1 MSVINIEYT
10 TNVLPCKEKCSYG
23 FNYQNSTCVAI
34 NNGNYIGISYDK
46 GVSAP
51 VLYNSNKYEVSSIYI
66 YSPSIHN
73 FEGSLVAGEIVIEH
87 TPISGGQYL
96 NVSIPI
102 TEYGV
107 FCDSLNQ
114 IIADVAKYAPAQSE
128 STTIQLK
135 EFTLNKIV
143 PNKPFLTY
151 SDDNIIWIVYGKP
164 NAVSLSTESLKSLST
179 IIEPYDPLTSDQQP
193 ILYYNS
199 TGPSLADGSSEI
211 YIDCQPVSSSEETVD
226 ITNKKTDSTAFDWGS
241 ISSNSVGS
249 QVLFSIFIILLAIV
263 FLALMYYGIKYGT
276 NFFSNKASSSVSPT
290 QSS

>member
-1 MSVINIEYT
+1 MATINIEYT
-10 TNVLPCKEKCSYG
+10 TNVLSCKEKCSYG

-51 VLYNSNKYEVSSIYI
+51 VVYNSNKYEVSSMYI
-66 YSPSIHN
+66 YSPSIHK
-73 FEGSLVAGEIVIEH
+73 FGGSLVAGEIVIEH
-87 TPISGGQYL
+87 SPISGGQYL

-114 IIADVAKYAPAQSE
+114 IISDVAKYAPAQSE

-151 SDDNIIWIVYGKP
+151 SQDNTVWIVFEKS
-164 NAVSLSTESLKSLST
+164 NAISISAESLKSLST
-179 IIEPYDPLTSDQQP
+179 IIEKYDPLTSDQQP
-193 ILYYNS
+193 LLYYNS
-199 TGPSLADGSSEI
+199 TGPSLSHGSSDI
-211 YIDCQPVSSSEETVD
+211 YIDCKPISSSDEMID
-226 ITNKKTDSTAFDWGS
+226 ITTNKPDSTAFDWS
-241 ISSNSVGS
+241 NISSNSFGS
-249 QVLFSIFIILLAIV
+249 QVLFSIFIVLLCII
-263 FLALMYYGIKYGT
+263 FLVLMYYGIKSGT
-276 NFFSNKASSSVSPT
+276 NYFGKKTSSISTV
-290 QSS
+290 

>member
-10 TNVLPCKEKCSYG
+10 NDVISCKGKCSYG

-51 VLYNSNKYEVSSIYI
+51 VIYNSNKYEVSSLYI

-73 FEGSLVAGEIVIEH
+73 FGGSLVSGEIVIEH

-96 NVSIPI
+96 NVAIPI
-102 TEYGV
+102 TQYGV

-114 IIADVAKYAPAQSE
+114 IISDVAKYAPAQSE

-135 EFTLNKIV
+135 SFTLNNIV

-151 SDDNIIWIVYGKP
+151 SQDNTVWIVYDKS
-164 NAVSLSTESLKSLST
+164 NAVSVTVDTLKSFST
-179 IIEPYDPLTSDQQP
+179 IIQPYDPLTCDHQ
-193 ILYYNS
+193 IIMFYNS
-199 TGPSLADGSSEI
+199 TGPSLAKDMSDI
-211 YIDCQPVSSSEETVD
+211 YIDCQPISSSEEMID
-226 ITNKKTDSTAFDWGS
+226 ITNKKPDSTAFDWGN
-241 ISSNSVGS
+241 ISGNPVGS
-249 QVLFSIFIILLAIV
+249 QVLFSIFIVILVIM
-263 FLALMYYGIKYGT
+263 FLAMIYYGIKYG
-276 NFFSNKASSSVSPT
+276 SNYFGKKITGSGASV
-290 QSS
+290 Q